1 MPSGTVGLYVAR
13 GRDPLGE
20 RAIRAAMEEW
30 LRGAGID
37 YELAAG
43 AASAERHRSLL
54 ICGSSPISEADLAPG
69 AQHALS
75 AAALPDSGRLAPL
88 ADYAYVSVRSKAD
101 LGRARS
107 WREDAAV
114 VPCVTNR
121 RAAPP
126 PPARKQAKVGV
137 HLDLEA
143 LSSGA
148 AWHEAL
154 RRLRGLDQTYLPL
167 APEERG
173 VLSRLMHAAGDGRA
187 AGATSVEEIVEAIGT
202 LRLLVCSS
210 LQAAIFAC
218 MQNVPFLVRSYSPEV
233 AEYLADRGLEPW
245 TFRTPEELLE
255 RALRLLDAAP
265 DYREIVDRDGASLA
279 AHFEIL
285 EQAVK
290 RGGRVGVPETLRSS
304 APRIPRYAFT
314 GRAGVEA
321 APPAPPLSGTKIQA
335 LVGKLDVTISRL
347 HREVESQKERIGELA
362 AEVDRLQGEIDRRG
376 ADIDRRGAEIDRLAL
391 EADRL
396 NREVR
401 SRDEELAR
409 IRSSLPWRVLHALR
423 AIVAKLRGSTE
434 TKP

>member
-43 AASAERHRSLL
+43 PASAERHRSLL
-54 ICGSSPISEADLAPG
+54 ICGSSPVSESDLAPG
-69 AQHALS
+69 ARHSLS
-75 AAALPDSGRLAPL
+75 AAALPGGGRLAPL
-88 ADYAYVSVRSKAD
+88 ADYAYVSVRSTAD
-101 LGRARS
+101 VARARS
-107 WREDAAV
+107 WREDVAV
-114 VPCVTNR
+114 VPCVTSR
-121 RAAPP
+121 RTAPAPP
-126 PPARKQAKVGV
+126 GHERARVGI

-167 APEERG
+167 ASEEHG
-173 VLSRLMHAAGDGRA
+173 ALSRLMHAAGDGRA
-187 AGATSVEEIVEAIGT
+187 AGAASVEEIFAAIGT

-218 MQNVPFLVRSYSPEV
+218 VQNVPFLVRAYSPEV

-265 DYREIVDRDGASLA
+265 DYREIVDRDGTRLA

-290 RGGRVGVPETLRSS
+290 RGGRVGVPQSLRSS

-321 APPAPPLSGTKIQA
+321 APAAPPVSGAKIQA
-335 LVGKLDVTISRL
+335 LVGKLDATISRL
-347 HREVESQKERIGELA
+347 HHEVDSQKNRIDELA
-362 AEVDRLQGEIDRRG
+362 AEVDRLQGEIE
-376 ADIDRRGAEIDRLAL
+376 RRGAEIERRGTEIDRLAR
-391 EADRL
+391 EAERLDREL
-396 NREVR
+396 R
-401 SRDEELAR
+401 SRDAELAR
-409 IRSSLPWRVLHALR
+409 IRTSLPWRVWHAWR
-423 AIVAKLRGSTE
+423 AIAAKLRGT
-434 TKP
+434 PRAGP